1 MTKGNESIFNMTL
14 KEVGDELLD
23 KLIGLVV
30 RAEKSEQID
39 RLTFAGLVS
48 RATLLAEKY
57 VNAKNCKCII
67 CKDSTSGVFNVGIWA
82 IDSSNQFVSDEY
94 GIAQKII
101 EVRSLDDKL
110 YDFLKNGVCANF
122 ILELGK

>member
-30 RAEKSEQID
+30 RAEKSEHID

-67 CKDSTSGVFNVGIWA
+67 CFFHLFK
-82 IDSSNQFVSDEY
+82 
-94 GIAQKII
+94 
-101 EVRSLDDKL
+101 
-110 YDFLKNGVCANF
+110 
-122 ILELGK
+122 